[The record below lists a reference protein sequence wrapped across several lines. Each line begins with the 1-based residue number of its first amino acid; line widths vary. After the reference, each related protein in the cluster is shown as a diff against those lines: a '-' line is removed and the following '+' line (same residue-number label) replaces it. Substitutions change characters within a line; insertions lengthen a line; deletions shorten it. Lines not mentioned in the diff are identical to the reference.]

1 MGNCLDA
8 AIKYATKYNWAVF
21 PVDAE
26 SKRPL
31 TPHGCKDAKKDVGA
45 IKHWWKKWPNANV
58 GIATGSVSNLIVID
72 EDIDREKDI
81 NGYQSVFQ
89 WEKVNGSL
97 PETITAITGRGGYHL
112 YFQYS
117 GTDIGNRAGLIE
129 GVDVRGEGGYVVAP
143 PSIHPNGTEYQW
155 EYPPEEYRAAELNE
169 TVRKLLSAGK
179 TETKEAF
186 RLPSKIPSGE
196 RNSTLFRHACSLQA
210 QGMSDEAI
218 RAAIIAVN
226 NTQCDAPLPPE
237 EIDQIVSSA
246 LTYQKGELKT
256 INAAGEWREPQIVYK
271 LDKDGNTTE
280 NPLQTIANAEEAI
293 AYDKELFGRIW
304 YNEIAYVPYVYGAL
318 PWQIGKGWREW
329 TNVDDS
335 NLRSYI
341 ENKYGLKSAEKI
353 MDGLA
358 NVAHKRMINPVKQML
373 EGCQE
378 RWDGNHYIENLLP
391 MMLGAE
397 KSEYTTAVMK
407 LFMLGAISRVYYPGC
422 KFDYMLVLVGNQG
435 GGKSSFLRFLA
446 LNDDWFND
454 NFSTLDSSHA
464 IENLRGMWIVELAEL
479 QATKRAKD
487 VETIKSFITSRVD
500 TYRAPYNRRTEQRK
514 RMCVLAGT
522 SNPVDFLTD
531 KTGNR
536 RFLPIRCNTE
546 HAKFDMFAD
555 ESATRFIFAQAWG
568 EAMNEFERQGKR
580 VTLTLPRRLQTAA
593 LHEQEYYLE
602 ESPNIG
608 IIQEWL
614 DTNTDISRVCAIQL
628 WREALGHETY
638 QAPTRKD
645 INEIHDIM
653 RNNIEGWVSVGQQR
667 VIEYGRQRCYDRIIK
682 DDFVSCDNV
691 PAEFCEIDDN
701 IDDSGNP

>member
-1 MGNCLDA
+1 MGNCLEA

-31 TPHGCKDAKKDVGA
+31 TPHGCKDAKKNVGA

-58 GIATGSVSNLIVID
+58 GIATGSVSGLVVID
-72 EDIDREKDI
+72 EDLDRDKDI
-81 NGYQSVFQ
+81 DGFQSIRKWEQING
-89 WEKVNGSL
+89 EL
-97 PETITAITGRGGYHL
+97 PETISVVTGRGGVHL
-112 YFQYS
+112 YYRYTGS
-117 GTDIGNRAGLIE
+117 DINNRAGLIE

-155 EYPPEEYRAAELNE
+155 EYSPDDIEIADLDDK
-169 TVRKLLSAGK
+169 VKLLLSSGK
-179 TETKEAF
+179 TDSKEPF
-186 RLPSKIPSGE
+186 KLPATIPSGE
-196 RNSTLFRHACSLQA
+196 RNSTLFKLACSLQA
-210 QGMSDEAI
+210 QGMTDAAI
-218 RAAIIAVN
+218 RATVSATN
-226 NTQCDAPLPPE
+226 DTQCDAPLDPE
-237 EIDQIVSSA
+237 EVDQIINSA
-246 LTYQKGELKT
+246 LTYKKGESKI
-256 INAAGEWREPQIVYK
+256 INSAGEWHEPKIICRT
-271 LDKDGNTTE
+271 DKDGNETDR
-280 NPLQTIANAEEAI
+280 PLQTIANAEEAI
-293 AYDKELFGRIW
+293 AYDKDLFGRIW
-304 YNEIAYVPYVYGAL
+304 YNEIAYVPYVYGSL
-318 PWQIGKGWREW
+318 PWKDGKGWREW
-329 TNVDDS
+329 TNTDDS

-341 ENKYGLKSAEKI
+341 ENKYGLKSGDKI
-353 MDGLA
+353 MDALT
-358 NVAHKRMINPVKQML
+358 NVAHKCSINPIRQML

-378 RWDGNHYIENLLP
+378 RWDGNKYIENLLP

-397 KSEYTTAVMK
+397 KNEYTTAVMR
-407 LFMLGAISRVYYPGC
+407 LFMMGAISRIYYPGC

-454 NFSTLDSSHA
+454 NFSTLDSLRA

-536 RFLPIRCNTE
+536 RFLPIRCDVSKAT
-546 HAKFDMFAD
+546 FDMFKNED
-555 ESATRFIFAQAWG
+555 ETRFIFAQAWG
-568 EAMNEFERQGKR
+568 EAMNEFERRGRR
-580 VTLTLPRRLQTAA
+580 VHLVLSAKLQAEA
-593 LHEQEYYLE
+593 EREQAYYLE
-602 ESPNIG
+602 EDPNIG

-614 DTNTDISRVCAIQL
+614 DTHTENDRVCAIQL
-628 WREALGHETY
+628 WHEALKNDF
-638 QAPTRKD
+638 PPRTRKD

-653 RNNIEGWVSVGQQR
+653 RNNISGWKSIGQQR
-667 VIEYGRQRCYDRIIK
+667 IGEYGRQRCYERIEKADKFI
-682 DDFVSCDNV
+682 DSADYEGEIPDFE
-691 PAEFCEIDDN
+691 ALR
-701 IDDSGNP
+701 

>member
-1 MGNCLDA
+1 MGNCLEA

-31 TPHGCKDAKKDVGA
+31 TPHGCKDAKKNVAA
-45 IKHWWKKWPNANV
+45 IRSWWKRWPKANV
-58 GIATGSVSNLIVID
+58 GVATGAISGLVVID
-72 EDIDREKDI
+72 EDVDREKDI
-81 NGYQSVFQ
+81 DGFKSVRQ
-89 WEKVNGSL
+89 WEKVNGEL
-97 PETITAITGRGGYHL
+97 PETITAITGRGGCHL
-112 YFQYS
+112 YFRYNGS
-117 GTDIGNRAGLIE
+117 DIGNRAGLIE

-143 PSIHPNGTEYQW
+143 PSIHPNGVEYQW
-155 EYPPEEYRAAELNE
+155 ETSPEECQIADLNE
-169 TVRKLLSAGK
+169 TVKKLLSAGK
-179 TETKEAF
+179 SDSKEPF
-186 RLPSKIPSGE
+186 RLPVKIPSGE
-196 RNSTLFRHACSLQA
+196 RNSTLFKHACSLQA

-218 RAAIIAVN
+218 IAAITAVN
-226 NTQCDAPLPPE
+226 DTQCDAPLPPD
-237 EIDQIVSSA
+237 EIRLIVSSA

-256 INAAGEWREPQIVYK
+256 INSAGEWHEPKIAYRV
-271 LDKDGNTTE
+271 DKDGNETE

-293 AYDKELFGRIW
+293 TYDKNLFGRIW
-304 YNEIAYVPYVYGAL
+304 YNEIAYVPYVYGSL

-329 TNVDDS
+329 TNTDDS

-341 ENKYGLKSAEKI
+341 ENKYGLKSSEKI
-353 MDGLA
+353 MDALA
-358 NVAHKRMINPVKQML
+358 NVSHKRTVNPVMQLL

-378 RWDGNHYIENLLP
+378 RWDGNKYIENLLP

-407 LFMLGAISRVYYPGC
+407 LFMMGAISRIYYPGC

-454 NFSTLDSSHA
+454 NFSTLDSAHA

-536 RFLPIRCNTE
+536 RFLPIRCNADKAT
-546 HAKFDMFAD
+546 FDMFSD
-555 ESATRFIFAQAWG
+555 ESSTRFIFAQAWG
-568 EAMNEFERQGKR
+568 EAMNEFDRAGKK
-580 VTLTLPRRLQTAA
+580 VSLTLPRKLQAAA
-593 LHEQEYYLE
+593 LKEQAYYLE

-608 IIQEWL
+608 VIQEWL
-614 DTNTDISRVCAIQL
+614 DTHTDVDRVCALQL
-628 WREALGHETY
+628 WRDALGHETY
-638 QAPTRKD
+638 QDPSRKD

-653 RNNIEGWVSVGQQR
+653 RNNITGWISVGQQR
-667 VIEYGRQRCYDRIIK
+667 VIDYGRQRCYDRAKK
-682 DDFVSCDNV
+682 DEFMSCDDA
-691 PAEFCEIDDN
+691 PSEFLEDR
-701 IDDSGNP
+701 

>member
-1 MGNCLDA
+1 MGNCLEA

-155 EYPPEEYRAAELNE
+155 EYPPGEYKPAELNE
-169 TVRKLLSAGK
+169 TVRRLLSAGK
-179 TETKEAF
+179 TENKEAF

-226 NTQCDAPLPPE
+226 DTQCDAPLPPD

-256 INAAGEWREPQIVYK
+256 INAAGEWHEPQLAYR

-293 AYDKELFGRIW
+293 AYDKDLFGRIW

-341 ENKYGLKSAEKI
+341 ENKYALKSAEKI

-358 NVAHKRMINPVKQML
+358 NVAHKRKINPIKQML

-378 RWDGNHYIENLLP
+378 RWDGNHYIEKLLP

-397 KSEYTTAVMK
+397 KTEYTTAVMK
-407 LFMLGAISRVYYPGC
+407 LFMMGAISRIYYPGC

-536 RFLPIRCNTE
+536 RFLPIRCN
-546 HAKFDMFAD
+546 ADRASFDMFAD

-568 EAMNEFERQGKR
+568 EAMNEFEQKGKR
-580 VTLTLPRRLQTAA
+580 VSLTLSKRLQETA
-593 LHEQEYYLE
+593 LREQAYYLE

-608 IIQEWL
+608 VIQEWL
-614 DTNTDISRVCAIQL
+614 DTNTDVNRVCALQL
-628 WREALGHETY
+628 WRDALGHETY
-638 QAPTRKD
+638 QDPTRKD

-653 RNNIEGWVSVGQQR
+653 RNNIEGWISVGQQR
-667 VIEYGRQRCYDRIIK
+667 VIEYGRQRCYDRVIK
-682 DDFVSCDNV
+682 DDFVPCDDV
-691 PAEFCEIDDN
+691 PAEFREIDDN